1 MGKWEYTRGLHDLG
15 KGIYA
20 YLQPDGSWG
29 WSNAGLIVGGNES
42 LLVDTLFDLVLTRE
56 MLDAMRAASKA
67 ADSIDTLVIT
77 HANGDHYYGSQLVEG
92 AEIIASKAC
101 AEELDETP
109 PQMLA
114 QLAKNA
120 LNMGELGD
128 FFIKCFGQ
136 FKFDGITP
144 LKPTRTF
151 EKRMDITVGNKE
163 VQLIQVGPAHTKG
176 DVIAYVPEAGVVF
189 AADILFIGG
198 TPIMW
203 AGPVANWIRACDLML
218 EMDAEIFVPGHG
230 PITDKQGVEA
240 VKGYWEYVTDE
251 ARKRYDAGMSA
262 GEAIA
267 DIDLGEYSSW
277 GESERIAVNVNTL
290 FKEFSGDSTPA
301 NVIELF
307 GTMAKLGLKK

>member
-15 KGIYA
+15 NNIYA

-29 WSNAGLIVGGNES
+29 WSNAGLIVDGNES
-42 LLVDTLFDLVLTRE
+42 LLVDTLFDLVLTQE

-77 HANGDHYYGSQLVEG
+77 HANGDHYYGSQLVKG
-92 AEIIASKAC
+92 AEIITSKAC

-114 QLAKNA
+114 GLAKDAPNK
-120 LNMGELGD
+120 GELGD

-136 FKFDGITP
+136 FTFDGITP

-151 EKRMDITVGNKE
+151 EKRLDIRVGRKE

-176 DVIAYVPEAGVVF
+176 DVIVYVPEAGVVF

-203 AGPVANWIRACDLML
+203 AGPVANWIRACDLMI

-251 ARKRYDAGMSA
+251 ARNRYDAGMSA
-262 GEAIA
+262 DEAIA
-267 DIDLGEYSSW
+267 DIDLGKYSSW
-277 GESERIAVNVNTL
+277 GESERIVVNVNTL
-290 FKEFSGDSTPA
+290 FKEFSGDTTPA
-301 NVIELF
+301 KIMELF
-307 GTMAKLGLKK
+307 GSMAKLGLKK

>member
-1 MGKWEYTRGLHDLG
+1 MVKWEYTKGLHDLENG
-15 KGIYA
+15 VYA

-29 WSNAGLIVGGNES
+29 WSNAGLIVDGDES
-42 LLVDTLFDLVLTRE
+42 LLVDTLFDLALTQE
-56 MLDAMRAASKA
+56 MLDAMKA
-67 ADSIDTLVIT
+67 ATKAAESIDTLVIT
-77 HANGDHYYGSQLVEG
+77 HANGDHHYGSQLVKG

-101 AEELDETP
+101 AEELNETP

-114 QLAKNA
+114 ELAKNA
-120 LNMGELGD
+120 PNMGDLGT
-128 FFIKCFGQ
+128 FFIHCFGP
-136 FKFDGITP
+136 FKFDGLTP

-151 EKRMDITVGNKE
+151 EKRLDIRIGSKE
-163 VQLIQVGPAHTKG
+163 VRLIEVGPTHTNG
-176 DVIAYVPEAGVVF
+176 DVIVSVPDAGVVF

-203 AGPVANWIRACDLML
+203 VGPVANWIRACDLML

-262 GEAIA
+262 DEAIA

-277 GESERIAVNVNTL
+277 GESERIVVNVNTL
-290 FKEFSGDSTPA
+290 YKEFSGDTTTA
-301 NVIELF
+301 NTVELF
-307 GTMAKLGLKK
+307 GTMAKLGLK

>member
-1 MGKWEYTRGLHDLG
+1 MGKLEYTRGLHDLG
-15 KGIYA
+15 NSIYA

-29 WSNAGLIVGGNES
+29 WSNAGLIVDGNES
-42 LLVDTLFDLVLTRE
+42 LLVDTLFDLVLTQE
-56 MLDAMRAASKA
+56 MLNAMRAASKA

-101 AEELDETP
+101 AEELDQTP

-120 LNMGELGD
+120 PNMGDLGD
-128 FFIKCFGQ
+128 FFIQCFGQ
-136 FKFDGITP
+136 FTFDGIKP

-151 EKRMDITVGNKE
+151 EKRLDISVGSKE
-163 VQLIQVGPAHTKG
+163 VQLIQVGPTHTKG
-176 DVIAYVPEAGVVF
+176 DVIVYVPEAGVVF

-251 ARKRYDAGMSA
+251 ARKRYDASMSA
-262 GEAIA
+262 DEAIA

-277 GESERIAVNVNTL
+277 GESERIVVNVNTL
-290 FKEFSGDSTPA
+290 FKEFSGDTTPA
-301 NVIELF
+301 NIMELF

>member
-1 MGKWEYTRGLHDLG
+1 MVEWEYTKGLHDLG
-15 KGIYA
+15 NGIYA

-29 WSNAGLIVGGNES
+29 WSNAGLIVDGNES
-42 LLVDTLFDLVLTRE
+42 LLVDTLFDLVLTKE
-56 MLDAMRAASKA
+56 MLDAMRAATKA

-92 AEIIASKAC
+92 AEIMASKAC
-101 AEELDETP
+101 AKELDETP

-120 LNMGELGD
+120 PNMGELGD

-136 FKFDGITP
+136 FQFDGITSP
-144 LKPTRTF
+144 KPTRTF
-151 EKRMDITVGNKE
+151 EKRLDIRVGRKE

-176 DVIAYVPEAGVVF
+176 DVIVYVPKAGVVF

-218 EMDAEIFVPGHG
+218 ELDAEIFVPGHG
-230 PITDKQGVEA
+230 PITDKKGVEA

-251 ARKRYDAGMSA
+251 ARKRFDAGMSA
-262 GEAIA
+262 DEAIA
-267 DIDLGEYSSW
+267 NIDLGEYSSW
-277 GESERIAVNVNTL
+277 GESERIVVNVNTL

>member
-15 KGIYA
+15 NGIYA

-29 WSNAGLIVGGNES
+29 WSNAGLIVDGNES
-42 LLVDTLFDLVLTRE
+42 LLVDTLFDPVLTQE

-120 LNMGELGD
+120 PNMGELGD

-136 FKFDGITP
+136 FKFDGITSP
-144 LKPTRTF
+144 KPTRTF
-151 EKRMDITVGNKE
+151 QKRLDISVGSKE
-163 VQLIQVGPAHTKG
+163 VQLIQVGPTHTKG
-176 DVIAYVPEAGVVF
+176 DVIVYLPEAGVVF

-203 AGPVANWIRACDLML
+203 VGPVANWIRACDLML

-240 VKGYWEYVTDE
+240 VKGYWEYVTEE
-251 ARKRYDAGMSA
+251 ARKRFDAGMSA
-262 GEAIA
+262 DEAIP

-277 GESERIAVNVNTL
+277 GESERIVVNVNTL
-290 FKEFSGDSTPA
+290 FKEFSGDTTPA
-301 NVIELF
+301 NIMELF

>member
-15 KGIYA
+15 NGIYA

-29 WSNAGLIVGGNES
+29 WSNAGLIVDGNES
-42 LLVDTLFDLVLTRE
+42 LLVDTLFDLVLTQE

-77 HANGDHYYGSQLVEG
+77 HANGDHYYGSELVEG
-92 AEIIASKAC
+92 AEIIASRAC

-120 LNMGELGD
+120 PNMGELGD

-136 FKFDGITP
+136 FNFDGITSP
-144 LKPTRTF
+144 KPTRTF
-151 EKRMDITVGNKE
+151 EKRLDIRVGNKE
-163 VQLIQVGPAHTKG
+163 VRLIQVGPAHTKG
-176 DVIAYVPEAGVVF
+176 DVIVHVPKAGVVF

-203 AGPVANWIRACDLML
+203 AGPVANWIQACDLML

-240 VKGYWEYVTDE
+240 VKGYWEYVTTE
-251 ARKRYDAGMSA
+251 ARKRFDAGMSA
-262 GEAIA
+262 DEAIA

-277 GESERIAVNVNTL
+277 GESERIVVNVNTL
-290 FKEFSGDSTPA
+290 FKEFSGDSTPT

>member
-15 KGIYA
+15 NGIYA

-29 WSNAGLIVGGNES
+29 WSNAGLIVDGNES
-42 LLVDTLFDLVLTRE
+42 LLVDTLFDLVLTQE
-56 MLDAMRAASKA
+56 MLDAMRASSKA

-101 AEELDETP
+101 AEELDQTP

-120 LNMGELGD
+120 PNMGELGD
-128 FFIKCFGQ
+128 FFIQSFGQ
-136 FKFDGITP
+136 FKFDGLTP

-151 EKRMDITVGNKE
+151 DKRLDIRVARKE

-176 DVIAYVPEAGVVF
+176 DVIVYVPEAGAVF

-203 AGPVANWIRACDLML
+203 SGPVANWIRACDLML
-218 EMDAEIFVPGHG
+218 GMDAEIFIPGHG
-230 PITDKQGVEA
+230 PITDKQGIEA
-240 VKGYWEYVTDE
+240 IKGYWEYITDE

-262 GEAIA
+262 HEAIA
-267 DIDLGEYSSW
+267 DIELGEYSSW
-277 GESERIAVNVNTL
+277 GESERIVVNVSTL
-290 FKEFSGDSTPA
+290 FKEFSGDTTPA
-301 NVIELF
+301 NIIELF

>member
-101 AEELDETP
+101 AEELDESP